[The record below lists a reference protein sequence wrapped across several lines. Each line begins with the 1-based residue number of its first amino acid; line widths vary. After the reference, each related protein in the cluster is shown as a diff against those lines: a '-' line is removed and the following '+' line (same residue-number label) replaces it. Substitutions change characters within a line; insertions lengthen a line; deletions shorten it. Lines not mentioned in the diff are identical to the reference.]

1 MTIQLGILSFV
12 QELKIILS
20 DKNGENL
27 QVCFPSKSVVKKKRV
42 KHLHSIE
49 KNLWKF

>member
-20 DKNGENL
+20 DKGGENL
-27 QVCFPSKSVVKKKRV
+27 QVCFPSKSAVKRKRV
-42 KHLHSIE
+42 KNLYSIE
-49 KNLWKF
+49 KNPWKF